1 MYKILKKKWLTKE
14 ICYMDVEAK
23 DLANGAKPGQFLIV
37 KTDEKGERIPL
48 TICDYDREVGSV
60 AIVFQV
66 VGEGTKKMASYNEG
80 EYFQDV
86 VGPLGQPSEFL
97 HIPLEELKIKKYLF
111 VAGGVGTAPI
121 YPQVKWFKENGI
133 EADVIVGARS
143 KDILILEEEMK
154 EVANNLYICTD
165 DGSYGIHGRVTDVI
179 DRLIKEEN
187 KKYDHAI
194 VIGPMIMMKF
204 ASMKCREYNLPNTV
218 SLNPLMVDGTGM
230 CGACRVTIDGKV
242 KFACVDGPEF
252 DGDKVDYDEAMRRQM
267 MYKTTEGRNILE
279 IEDGETHH
287 NDSCPMHSD
296 LSEIKGRV
304 PVREQDPDKRNKNF
318 YEVCYGY
325 NLEEAQK
332 EAEQQRDSQTERE
345 MQRGK
350 ERQNGKEN
358 EQQRNSK
365 VYFSEENDRDT
376 FENSSGNNKKG
387 RTNNRNSDRNHNST
401 NSNGTVK
408 EDRNCKVVTI
418 HQNEKSAL
426 AEHEEKMQQFEEI
439 MGRIVGKALRE
450 QAENLGDAMGNHLC
464 NKMLREVDEL
474 MVEQEQRE
482 EERYKKLDEAIRS
495 TQKARQE
502 IAVSKDGIFKKKS
515 RFFRKNK
522 RKGI

>member
-1 MYKILKKKWLTKE
+1 MKE
-14 ICYMDVEAK
+14 NKYTISEAARLLSVENHV
-23 DLANGAKPGQFLIV
+23 LRYW
-37 KTDEKGERIPL
+37 E
-48 TICDYDREVGSV
+48 
-60 AIVFQV
+60 
-66 VGEGTKKMASYNEG
+66 
-80 EYFQDV
+80 
-86 VGPLGQPSEFL
+86 
-97 HIPLEELKIKKYLF
+97 EELELNIPRNELGHRY
-111 VAGGVGTAPI
+111 
-121 YPQVKWFKENGI
+121 Y
-133 EADVIVGARS
+133 R
-143 KDILILEEEMK
+143 EEEIQLLHCIKELKNKGFQLKAVK
-154 EVANNLYICTD
+154 EVLPDLEQKKLID
-165 DGSYGIHGRVTDVI
+165 IHKLLTTQ
-179 DRLIKEEN
+179 EE
-187 KKYDHAI
+187 
-194 VIGPMIMMKF
+194 
-204 ASMKCREYNLPNTV
+204 
-218 SLNPLMVDGTGM
+218 
-230 CGACRVTIDGKV
+230 
-242 KFACVDGPEF
+242 
-252 DGDKVDYDEAMRRQM
+252 
-267 MYKTTEGRNILE
+267 LE
-279 IEDGETHH
+279 NQE
-287 NDSCPMHSD
+287 
-296 LSEIKGRV
+296 
-304 PVREQDPDKRNKNF
+304 
-318 YEVCYGY
+318 
-325 NLEEAQK
+325 LEEAQK

-418 HQNEKSAL
+418 HQNEKSSL
-426 AEHEEKMQQFEEI
+426 AEHEEKMKQFEEI

-464 NKMLREVDEL
+464 NKMLRVVDEL

-522 RKGI
+522 RKGILQTDENRKGILPHKRTVLFPCVKRSVLPDKTASLKNEPARLQSERRNAKVTKSVLLCGKILFLFSTNRKRRHRKHDVLL